1 MIKDSDMIEDDGF
14 ITVHPIPGVVYGDI
28 PKHGSPQDRGSAD
41 AYYGRRP
48 EPHWWPEGT
57 GHGTRIEKADM
68 TVEQIRQYWYG
79 YDNENDR
86 KDWG

>member
-1 MIKDSDMIEDDGF
+1 MAIVPNDSGKL
-14 ITVHPIPGVVYGDI
+14 

-41 AYYGRRP
+41 RYYGRAF

-57 GHGTRIEKADM
+57 GHGIRVEMEDM
-68 TVEQIRQYWYG
+68 TYEQIEEYTYG
-79 YDNENDR
+79 YDNEEDR